1 MQGLQN
7 VLGRHLGST
16 LSDGKDVNI
25 NHGMITSVR
34 GKETIMLMQHYYKMW
49 V

>member
-7 VLGRHLGST
+7 VLGRFLGST
-16 LSDGKDVNI
+16 LNDGKEVNI
-25 NHGMITSVR
+25 NHGMTTSVH